1 MIGWVG
7 TLISQICGQIL
18 YMICNMHCDVD
29 SYMPG
34 GVGMLPTDIEASRW
48 SNIYIYIC
56 TKITLYAY
64 KYMSVYNP
72 HPNVLRNKVGL
83 KACTKRIFQSF

>member
-1 MIGWVG
+1 M
-7 TLISQICGQIL
+7 C
-18 YMICNMHCDVD
+18 
-29 SYMPG
+29 
-34 GVGMLPTDIEASRW
+34 
-48 SNIYIYIC
+48 IYIYIC

-72 HPNVLRNKVGL
+72 HSNVLRNKVGL